1 MKNFF
6 GTDGVR
12 GIANEYPITAEFA
25 LKLGIAVGNFFRTT
39 AQTNRVLIGKDTRQ
53 SGYMLETALTA
64 GFTSVG
70 MDVYLLGP
78 VSTPA
83 IGILTKAMR
92 ADVGVMI
99 SASHNSFE
107 DNGIKLFGPDGY
119 KLSDQSE
126 AAIESIILSKPSLV
140 SSTEIGRV
148 RRINDGLGRYIEFVK
163 STTSSKTRLDGMKI
177 VVDCANGATYKSAPQ
192 VFWELGAQVIPVG
205 VSPNG
210 RNINLGCGSIDTALA
225 AKAVLKH
232 EADIGLC
239 LDGDGDRL
247 TVIDEKG
254 KVASGDQLL
263 AVLANNWLVNGRL
276 AKKIIVSTIM
286 SNIGFER
293 YLGDLGIK
301 LLRTAVGDKYVV
313 QKMRD
318 EGCNLGGEQS
328 GHIVAT
334 DFATTGDGLI
344 ASLQICSA
352 LADCQCAAS
361 ELLNVYTPIPQKTV
375 NAKYKKNN
383 DPLENNKILAEI
395 KKAESKK
402 SPAGRLVVR
411 KSGTEPLLRI
421 MGEHENEDLLNE
433 VLLHLAG
440 TVSENY

>member
-375 NAKYKKNN
+375 NAKYRKNN

-395 KKAESKK
+395 KKAESKI

>member
-395 KKAESKK
+395 KKAESKI
-402 SPAGRLVVR
+402 SPSGRLVVR

>member
-1 MKNFF
+1 MKKFF

-12 GIANEYPITAEFA
+12 GVANQHPITAEFA
-25 LKLGIAVGNFFRTT
+25 LRLGIAVGNFFKKTE
-39 AQTNRVLIGKDTRQ
+39 QTKRVLIGKDTRQ

-107 DNGIKLFGPDGY
+107 DNGIKLFGSDGFKLTDIIEVEIEKIISQKPD
-119 KLSDQSE
+119 
-126 AAIESIILSKPSLV
+126 LV
-140 SSTEIGRV
+140 GSTKIGRV

-163 STTSSKTRLDGMKI
+163 STVSSKMRLDGFKV

-192 VFWELGAQVIPVG
+192 VFWELGAQVIAVG

-210 RNINLGCGSIDTALA
+210 RNINLGCGSIDTDLA
-225 AKAVLKH
+225 VGKVL
-232 EADIGLC
+232 ETGADLGLC
-239 LDGDGDRL
+239 LDGDGDRVTL
-247 TVIDEKG
+247 IDENG
-254 KVASGDQLL
+254 STATGDQLM
-263 AVLANNWLVNGRL
+263 AVLARDWLDKGRL
-276 AKKIIVSTIM
+276 SKKEVVSTIM
-286 SNIGFER
+286 SNIGLER
-293 YLGDLGIK
+293 YLDDLGIN
-301 LLRTAVGDKYVV
+301 LIRTAVGDKYVV
-313 QKMRD
+313 QKMRE

-344 ASLQICSA
+344 AGLQICAA
-352 LADCQCAAS
+352 LVASNGKAS
-361 ELLNVYTPIPQKTV
+361 ELLKTYKPVPQRTI
-375 NAKYKKNN
+375 NAKFNKSK
-383 DPLENNKILAEI
+383 DPLKNDKILREI
-395 KKAESKK
+395 DKVKKRISVD
-402 SPAGRLVVR
+402 GRLVVR

-421 MGEHENEDLLNE
+421 MGEHEDERVLDKMLNE
-433 VLLHLAG
+433 VANM
-440 TVSENY
+440 VEKNN

>member
-361 ELLNVYTPIPQKTV
+361 ELLNVYTPVPQKTV
-375 NAKYKKNN
+375 NAKYRKNN

-395 KKAESKK
+395 KKAESKI

>member
-276 AKKIIVSTIM
+276 SKKIIVSTIM

-361 ELLNVYTPIPQKTV
+361 ELLNVYTPVPQKTV
-375 NAKYKKNN
+375 NAKYRKNN

-395 KKAESKK
+395 KKAESKI